1 MAAFASSSKF
11 PPQVHHTCTVNG
23 VDTDIVSTGTCRI
36 TVLLSTVQ
44 NLWVEFYICL
54 YIFYFLVYSDRVFV
68 HITQIGKFGTF
79 LKAWA
84 EPRSEGGLV
93 YQVSTVM
100 GKRDDPLLHIY
111 ARQIIERLSTHMDK
125 PLLLAISLKPD
136 SRDTETFQTILN
148 ELFQHNA
155 WNL

>member
-23 VDTDIVSTGTCRI
+23 VDTDIVST
-36 TVLLSTVQ
+36 
-44 NLWVEFYICL
+44 
-54 YIFYFLVYSDRVFV
+54 VYSDRVFV